1 MRKQLLLARPGNSR
15 GAVVRRLSR
24 AAGPAS
30 VALLAVFLTACRHP
44 VPPRPSAVTIV
55 PSQSAPGQTVTIPD
69 EVRQYLNR
77 SDFHWKCNQTVHFLL
92 CYEPGSEAERS
103 IKDLEIIAEED
114 RTSVLQMLGI
124 AEYEP
129 RIYTFLVNSRH
140 QLQKLI
146 GFYGDG
152 RSRPMQHVTF
162 YVVDGPRTLAH
173 EMTHEITTNLWGAAE
188 TWIEEGVAVYTTEYP
203 ILDGDSHAYFASHRL
218 LPLAQLVNPKW
229 QSSMYSPDITYTQLG
244 SFTKFLDKKYGMRK
258 IQEVWKGGS
267 ESISQV
273 FGKPLADLEQEW
285 LATLSQPPPPA
296 KTLIFRN

>member
-1 MRKQLLLARPGNSR
+1 MQISPALPRTSMCSDARRFP
-15 GAVVRRLSR
+15 R
-24 AAGPAS
+24 ATAPAL
-30 VALLAVFLTACRHP
+30 VALLAFFLTACRHP

-55 PSQSAPGQTVTIPD
+55 PSQHAPGQTVTIPD
-69 EVRQYLNR
+69 EVRQYLNK
-77 SDFHWKCNQTVHFLL
+77 SEFHWKCNQTVHFLL

-114 RTSVLQMLGI
+114 RISVLQMLGVP
-124 AEYEP
+124 EYEP
-129 RIYTFLVNSRH
+129 RIYSFLVNSRH

-152 RSRPMQHVTF
+152 RSRPLQHVTF

-188 TWIEEGVAVYTTEYP
+188 TWIEEGVAVYTTEFP
-203 ILDGDSHAYFASHRL
+203 ILDGDSHAYFASRRL

-229 QSSMYSPDITYTQLG
+229 ESSMYSPDITYTQLG
-244 SFTKFLDKKYGMRK
+244 SFTKFLDKKYGMSK
-258 IQEVWKGGS
+258 IREVWKGGS
-267 ESISQV
+267 ESIPQV
-273 FGKPLADLEQEW
+273 FGKSLAELEQEW
-285 LATLSQPPPPA
+285 LATLSQPPPPS